1 MPQTPE
7 QRAANNKLE
16 EAVQAVAEA
25 YPTVLNGAPLVD
37 FTVILEG
44 LRYNAETDE
53 SLTQVGLAY
62 RGGECRATIVL
73 GQLALANDIVMESFG
88 GAGEED

>member
-1 MPQTPE
+1 VPQTAE

-16 EAVQAVAEA
+16 EAVQAVAQA
-25 YPTVLNGAPLVD
+25 YPTILNGASLID
-37 FTVILEG
+37 FTVIMEG
-44 LRYNAETDE
+44 LRYNNDTDE

-73 GQLALANDIVMESFG
+73 GQLALAHDIVMDSFG
-88 GAGEED
+88 SGEED